1 MGPYVHYELT
11 YRWALDEG
19 MAETVAERVARADV
33 GYDQRFPARR
43 SLRDMSRHF
52 APTAWLWSRAHL
64 RRALALGSAD
74 DLGLALHTAQDAIA
88 HGRLGLGHIVLRLG
102 GRNPDDWSLAPPRIR
117 RAIEETTRRYVR
129 AFAAAW
135 PMRVSSRARTDS

>member
-1 MGPYVHYELT
+1 MGPYVHFQLT
-11 YRWALDEG
+11 YRWALQAG
-19 MAETVAERVARADV
+19 MAETVAEQVARADV

-64 RRALALGSAD
+64 RRALATGSVY

-88 HGRLGLGHIVLRLG
+88 HGRFGMGHIVLRLG
-102 GRNPDDWSLAPPRIR
+102 GRNPDDWLLAPPRIR
-117 RAIEETTRRYVR
+117 RALEETTRRYLRSFVE
-129 AFAAAW
+129 AW
-135 PMRVSSRARTDS
+135 PTRTAADHG